1 MTDSSVETL
10 AGTAMDS
17 EKAIKQAVVYKTSWT
32 VKELYAAEFPP
43 LRWAVR
49 DLIPE
54 GLSALGGRP
63 KIGKSWL
70 ALQIACAVGTGGMVL
85 DTKVDKGRVLYLAL
99 EDSPRRLQDRC
110 NKMHVPGSADIEFL
124 TRWKSFTD
132 GGMDALMKT
141 VESQE
146 YQLIIVDTLS
156 KIIGRIDQND
166 LEQTSNV
173 IGDIQSLVNDAQITL
188 LTLDHHRKTNGFEP
202 NPIDDFIG
210 STGKAL
216 PLDGALGLYRQNGK
230 RERLLMA
237 TGREIEE
244 KSLALIWDRDTYCW
258 QSLGDADDV
267 KQDSFNGEVIRGIRE
282 LMEVGELTTQ
292 TKIAKHIGAHSSHVS
307 RALSELVTSGKLIR
321 GEKVGKEQPYHV
333 FR

>member
-1 MTDSSVETL
+1 MTDLSVETL
-10 AGTAMDS
+10 AINAALGN
-17 EKAIKQAVVYKTSWT
+17 EKAKYNNKTSWT
-32 VKELYAAEFPP
+32 LKELYAAEFPP
-43 LRWAVR
+43 LRWAIR

-70 ALQIACAVGTGGMVL
+70 ALQIAYAVGTGGMVL

-110 NKMHVPGSADIEFL
+110 QKMRIPNSADIEFL

-132 GGMDALMKT
+132 GGMDALMHT
-141 VESQE
+141 VDSQE

-156 KIIGRIDQND
+156 KILGHIDQTD

-173 IGDIQSLVNDAQITL
+173 IGDIQSLVIDAQITL
-188 LTLDHHRKTNGFEP
+188 LTLDHHRKTTGFEP

-230 RERLLMA
+230 SERLLMA

-258 QSLGDADDV
+258 QSLGNADDV
-267 KQDSFNGEVIRGIRE
+267 KQDTRAYEIITAIKNIKA
-282 LMEVGELTTQ
+282 LGELATTRRISNA
-292 TKIAKHIGAHSSHVS
+292 TNIKESNVS
-307 RALSELVTSGKLIR
+307 FILGDLIMNGKVRKLPKQGR
-321 GEKVGKEQPYHV
+321 EQPYDYV
-333 FR
+333 E